1 MIILIILSKDDNMKS
16 WALILG
22 ASSGIGAACAKKLA
36 ESGMNIYG
44 IYLRKPQSVIDE
56 LEEYIKSQNV
66 EVQFHKMNAMNED
79 KRLDVINNLKN
90 LGQVKCFVHSIAFG
104 TLKPMLSK
112 NNESTL
118 NAKNIEMTINVM
130 GSSLVYWSQALYK
143 ENLLTKGSQI
153 FSMTSSGARR
163 QWPSYGAVSMAKAA
177 LESASR
183 QLAIEFASEGI
194 AVNAIQ
200 AGITDTPALH
210 KIPGSE
216 KMIEY
221 ANSHNPSGRLTK
233 PEDIANYIALLS
245 QSESSWMTGN
255 VIRIDGGEDIIG

>member
-1 MIILIILSKDDNMKS
+1 MKN

-36 ESGMNIYG
+36 ESGVNIYG

-56 LEEYIKSQNV
+56 LEDYIKSQNV
-66 EVQFHKMNAMNED
+66 EVKFHKMNAMNEE
-79 KRLDVINNLKN
+79 KRNDVINNLKK
-90 LGQVKCFVHSIAFG
+90 LGKVQTFIHSIAFG

-112 NNESTL
+112 SNEPTL
-118 NAKNIEMTINVM
+118 DSKNIDMTINVM
-130 GSSLVYWSQALYK
+130 GSSLVYWSQDLYNA
-143 ENLLTKGSQI
+143 NLLQKGSQI
-153 FSMTSSGARR
+153 FSMTSSGGHR

-183 QLAIEFASEGI
+183 QLAIELASEGV

-200 AGITDTPALH
+200 AGVTDTPALR
-210 KIPGSE
+210 KIPGNE

-221 ANSHNPSGRLTK
+221 ANKHNPSGRLTT
-233 PEDIANYIALLS
+233 PEDIADYVSLLS
-245 QSESSWMTGN
+245 KSSNSWMTGN

>member
-1 MIILIILSKDDNMKS
+1 MKN

-36 ESGMNIYG
+36 ESGINIYG

-56 LEEYIKSQNV
+56 LEDYIKSQNV
-66 EVQFHKMNAMNED
+66 EVKFHKMNAMNEE
-79 KRLDVINNLKN
+79 KRNDVINNLKE
-90 LGQVKCFVHSIAFG
+90 LGKVQTFIHSIAFG

-112 NNESTL
+112 SNEPTL
-118 NAKNIEMTINVM
+118 DSKNIDMTINVM
-130 GSSLVYWSQALYK
+130 GSSLVYWAQDLYGA
-143 ENLLTKGSQI
+143 NLLQKGSQI
-153 FSMTSSGARR
+153 FSMTSSGGHR

-183 QLAIEFASEGI
+183 QLAIELASEGI

-200 AGITDTPALH
+200 AGVTDTPALR
-210 KIPGSE
+210 KIPGNE

-221 ANSHNPSGRLTK
+221 ANKHNPSGRLTI
-233 PEDIANYIALLS
+233 PEDIADYVSLLS
-245 QSESSWMTGN
+245 KSSNSWMTGN

>member
-1 MIILIILSKDDNMKS
+1 MKQ

-36 ESGMNIYG
+36 EAGLNIYG

-56 LEEYIKSQNV
+56 LEDYIKAQGV

-79 KRLDVINNLKN
+79 KRLEVITNIKK
-90 LGQVKCFVHSIAFG
+90 LGIVKCFVHSIAFG

-112 NNESTL
+112 SSEPTL
-118 NAKNIEMTINVM
+118 DSKNIEMTINVM
-130 GSSLVYWSQALYK
+130 GSSLVYWAQELHRS
-143 ENLLTKGSQI
+143 NLLVKGSQI
-153 FSMTSSGARR
+153 FSMTSSGGRR

-183 QLAIEFASEGI
+183 QLAIELANEGV

-200 AGITDTPALH
+200 AGVTDTPALR
-210 KIPGSE
+210 KIPGNE
-216 KMIEY
+216 EMIKY
-221 ANSHNPSGRLTK
+221 ATKHNPSGRLTL
-233 PEDIANYIALLS
+233 PEDIANYVALI
-245 QSESSWMTGN
+245 SESENSWMTGN

>member
-1 MIILIILSKDDNMKS
+1 MKN

-56 LEEYIKSQNV
+56 LEDYIKSQNV
-66 EVQFHKMNAMNED
+66 EVKFHKMNAMNEE
-79 KRLDVINNLKN
+79 KRNDVINNLKE
-90 LGQVKCFVHSIAFG
+90 LGKVQTFIHSIAFG

-112 NNESTL
+112 SNEPTL
-118 NAKNIEMTINVM
+118 DSKNIDMTINVM
-130 GSSLVYWSQALYK
+130 GSSLVYWSQDLYNA
-143 ENLLTKGSQI
+143 NLLQKGSQI
-153 FSMTSSGARR
+153 FSMTSSGGHR

-183 QLAIEFASEGI
+183 QLAIELASEGV

-200 AGITDTPALH
+200 AGVTDTPALR
-210 KIPGSE
+210 KIPGNE
-216 KMIEY
+216 QMIEY
-221 ANSHNPSGRLTK
+221 ANKHNPSGRLTTPK
-233 PEDIANYIALLS
+233 DIADYVSLLS
-245 QSESSWMTGN
+245 KSSNSWMTGN